1 MTQWLV
7 RQGLARWHCVG
18 VSMLLVVLT
27 IAWPS
32 PWTAWCG
39 TFRRCSRTSG
49 G

>member
-1 MTQWLV
+1 V
-7 RQGLARWHCVG
+7 YGVG

>member
-1 MTQWLV
+1 V
-7 RQGLARWHCVG
+7 YGVG

-39 TFRRCSRTSG
+39 TFRR
-49 G
+49 